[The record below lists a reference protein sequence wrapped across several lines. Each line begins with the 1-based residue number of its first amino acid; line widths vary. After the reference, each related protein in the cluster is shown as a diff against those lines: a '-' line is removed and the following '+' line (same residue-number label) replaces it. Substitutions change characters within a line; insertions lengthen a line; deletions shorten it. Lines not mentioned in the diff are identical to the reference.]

1 MVFEAVGVPG
11 VIGEAIGLAR
21 FRGRVV
27 VVGLATYYCVK
38 ETVIDAIRARFATTV
53 LADGIRAV
61 NLEPGDGARA
71 VAAMAAAGV
80 AIE

>member
-1 MVFEAVGVPG
+1 MRNGSMCCLASICVLLSPWAGGV
-11 VIGEAIGLAR
+11 
-21 FRGRVV
+21 RGQD
-27 VVGLATYYCVK
+27 ANPDA
-38 ETVIDAIRARFATTV
+38 VIDAIRARFATTV
-53 LADGIRAV
+53 LTDGIRAV